1 MSSNL
6 HDKPDS
12 PCIGVCSTLFDDVC
26 KGCGRTAFEVANWV
40 FMSEEEKA
48 AVWKRITLDGT
59 AMRFKYD
66 KI

>member
-26 KGCGRTAFEVANWV
+26 KGCGRTALEVANWV
-40 FMSEEEKA
+40 FMSEEEKV
-48 AVWKRITLDGT
+48 AVWERIKREGT
-59 AMRFKYD
+59 AMRFQYD
-66 KI
+66 KL